1 MNLDASTLR
10 SLIAAAAEQVI
21 ATAPELTALDQAI
34 GDGDHG
40 INMKRGFEAVLGKID
55 AITTQPLGEAVK
67 MVGKTLVMTVGGA
80 SGPLYGSFFI
90 ALGDAITAGRRVP
103 EDLAEVFACGVDAVS
118 ARGRSKAGEKTM
130 LDVLVPVLDTLRS
143 DAGRPDLMRRVRT
156 TASDAVERTAPML
169 ATKGRASFLGSR
181 SIGHIDPG
189 ARSSCVLVH
198 AICTTLEAH
207 L

>member
-1 MNLDASTLR
+1 MNLEASTLR
-10 SLIAAAAEQVI
+10 SLVTAAAEQVI
-21 ATAPELTALDQAI
+21 ASASELTALDQAI

-55 AITTQPLGEAVK
+55 AISTQPLGEAVRT
-67 MVGKTLVMTVGGA
+67 VGKTLVMTVGGA

-90 ALGDAITAGRRVP
+90 ALGDAIAAGRRVP
-103 EDLAEVFACGVDAVS
+103 EDLAEIFACGVDAVS

-130 LDVLVPVLDTLRS
+130 LDVLVPVLETLRS
-143 DAGRPDLMRRVRT
+143 DVGRPDLMRRVCT
-156 TASDAVERTAPML
+156 TASEAVERTAPML
-169 ATKGRASFLGSR
+169 ATKGRASYLGPR

-189 ARSSCVLVH
+189 ARSSCVLLH

>member
-1 MNLDASTLR
+1 MDLDPGTLR
-10 SLIAAAAEQVI
+10 SLIIAAAEQVF
-21 ATAPELTALDQAI
+21 ASAPELTALDQAI

-40 INMKRGFEAVLGKID
+40 INMKRGFEAVLGNID
-55 AITTQPLGEAVK
+55 AIAAQPLGEAVNT
-67 MVGKTLVMTVGGA
+67 VGKTLVMTVGGA
-80 SGPLYGSFFI
+80 SGPLYGSFFMAMGKAI
-90 ALGDAITAGRRVP
+90 AAGRRLP
-103 EDLAEVFACGVDAVS
+103 EDLADVFACGVGAVS
-118 ARGRSKAGEKTM
+118 ARGRAKAGEKTM
-130 LDVLVPVLDTLRS
+130 LDVLVPVLEALRS

-156 TASDAVERTAPML
+156 IASEAVERTAPML
-169 ATKGRASFLGSR
+169 ATKGRASFLGPR

>member
-1 MNLDASTLR
+1 MNPDESTLR
-10 SLIAAAAEQVI
+10 SLITAAAKQII
-21 ATAPELTALDQAI
+21 ASAPELTALDQAI

-55 AITTQPLGEAVK
+55 AITAEPIGEAVK
-67 MVGKTLVMTVGGA
+67 MVGKTLVMTIGGA

-103 EDLAEVFACGVDAVS
+103 EDLADIFACGVDAVS

-130 LDVLVPVLDTLRS
+130 LDVLVPVLETLRS
-143 DAGRPDLMRRVRT
+143 DAGRPDLMGRVCT
-156 TASDAVERTAPML
+156 TASEAVERTAPML
-169 ATKGRASFLGSR
+169 ATKGRASFLGPR

-189 ARSSCVLVH
+189 ARSSCLLVH
-198 AICTTLEAH
+198 AICTTLEAQ